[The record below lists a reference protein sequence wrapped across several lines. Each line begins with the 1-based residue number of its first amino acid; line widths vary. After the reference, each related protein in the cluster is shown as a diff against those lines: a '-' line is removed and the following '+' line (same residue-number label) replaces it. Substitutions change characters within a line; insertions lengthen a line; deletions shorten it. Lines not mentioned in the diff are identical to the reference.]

1 MYECFFYLIMR
12 VDFHQGFL
20 NNKVMSLPVYQ
31 NITVR
36 SSSLEELNAL
46 LNPDMNLK
54 HPVVINLKN
63 LDQDQQRETIGVI
76 ENFFVSSNL
85 SYTFPY
91 PVYIITDHEISIS
104 KMQIL
109 QDTSRLP
116 KFFTQRDTKMNVKE
130 SHLVSKNK
138 LLQQEVK
145 NSDASSNRSELE
157 NYGENHRMIYEL
169 ERERSFYRSI
179 LNGLMKVGK
188 NG

>member
-1 MYECFFYLIMR
+1 MIECFSYLIMR

-20 NNKVMSLPVYQ
+20 NNKVMSLPIYQ

-91 PVYIITDHEISIS
+91 PVYIISDHELSIS
-104 KMQIL
+104 KMPIL

>member
-1 MYECFFYLIMR
+1 MR

-20 NNKVMSLPVYQ
+20 NNKVMSLPVFQ

-36 SSSLEELNAL
+36 SSSLDELNSL

-54 HPVVINLKN
+54 HPVVINLRN

-85 SYTFPY
+85 SFQFPY
-91 PVYIITDHEISIS
+91 PVYIISDHETSIS
-104 KMQIL
+104 KMPII
-109 QDTSRLP
+109 QDPTRLP
-116 KFFTQRDTKMNVKE
+116 RFFTQRDSKMNVKE
-130 SHLVSKNK
+130 SHLAGKNK
-138 LLQQEVK
+138 LLQQEVR

-157 NYGENHRMIYEL
+157 TYGENHRIIYEL

-179 LNGLMKVGK
+179 LNGLMQVKK